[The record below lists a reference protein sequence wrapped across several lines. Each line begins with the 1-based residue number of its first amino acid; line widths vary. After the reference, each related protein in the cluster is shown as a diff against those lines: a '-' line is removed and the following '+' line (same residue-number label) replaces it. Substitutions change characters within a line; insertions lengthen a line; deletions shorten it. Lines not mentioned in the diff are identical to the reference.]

1 MAKLVEQMLELHRGL
16 AAAKTPPEVLAHGH
30 HSLERQITANETF
43 RSGTIDQLVYD
54 LHGLTK
60 DEIKIVEG
68 TR

>member
-1 MAKLVEQMLELHRGL
+1 M
-16 AAAKTPPEVLAHGH
+16 LAHGH

-54 LHGLTK
+54 IHGLTK

-68 TR
+68 TI